1 MIEALIEY
9 GLFFAKTATLLIA
22 LVIALTAIISLGR
35 RDKTAE
41 RLIVKNMNEK
51 YDTMRELLEYEVL
64 DKKSLKKISKAHKK
78 EIKAKKKEATEKI
91 KHRVF
96 VLNFK
101 GDIRATAVESLREEI
116 TALLTIA
123 NQEDEVLLRLEN
135 PGGTVH
141 EHGLAASQLLR
152 LRQRDIPLVVAVD
165 KVAASGGYL
174 MASTANK
181 IIAAPFAIIGS
192 IGVLAQIPNFHR
204 VLEKHGVDFEQITAG
219 KYKRTITMFGKNTD
233 EDRKKLKQDLEEI
246 HDLFKSS
253 VTAHRE
259 ELDIEQ
265 VATGEH
271 WYGQQ
276 ALELK
281 LVDEL
286 MTSDDYLLE
295 KSKDSNIF
303 EIQYKLK
310 PKLGK
315 RLGASARSAWEE
327 FSSDIS
333 SRFEK

>member
-41 RLIVKNMNEK
+41 RLLVKNMNEK

-64 DKKSLKKISKAHKK
+64 DKKSLKKVSKAHKK

-123 NQEDEVLLRLEN
+123 NQDDEVLLRLEN

-281 LVDEL
+281 LIDEL

-333 SRFEK
+333 SRWEK

>member
-9 GLFFAKTATLLIA
+9 GLFLAKTATLLVALIIA
-22 LVIALTAIISLGR
+22 LSVMMSLGR

-41 RLIVKNMNEK
+41 RLMAKNINHK
-51 YDTMRELLEYEVL
+51 YETMQQVLEHEVL
-64 DKKSLKKISKAHKK
+64 DKKALKKAHKAHKK
-78 EIKAKKKEATEKI
+78 EHKAKRKEESDSPKQ
-91 KHRVF
+91 RVF

-101 GDIRATAVESLREEI
+101 GDIRATAVDTLREEI
-116 TALLTIA
+116 TALLTVA
-123 NQEDEVLLRLEN
+123 NKDDEVLLCLEN
-135 PGGTVH
+135 AGGTVH

-152 LRQRDIPLVVAVD
+152 IRQREIPLIVAVD

-192 IGVLAQIPNFHR
+192 IGVLAQIPNFNR
-204 VLEKHGVDFEQITAG
+204 VLENHGVDFEQITAG

-233 EDRKKLKQDLEEI
+233 EERAKLKQELEEV

-253 VTAHRE
+253 VTAYRTD
-259 ELDIEQ
+259 LDIEK

-295 KSKDSNIF
+295 KSKEADLF
-303 EIQYKLK
+303 EIQYKRK
-310 PKLGK
+310 PKIGK
-315 RLGASARSAWEE
+315 KLGAAARSAWEE

-333 SRFEK
+333 ARWQR

>member
-1 MIEALIEY
+1 MEALIEY

-41 RLIVKNMNEK
+41 RLLVKNMNEK

-64 DKKSLKKISKAHKK
+64 DKKSLKKVSKAHKK

-123 NQEDEVLLRLEN
+123 NQDDEVLLRLEN

-233 EDRKKLKQDLEEI
+233 EDRKKLKQDLEGI

-281 LVDEL
+281 LIDEL

-333 SRFEK
+333 SRWEK

>member
-1 MIEALIEY
+1 MLEALIEY

-22 LVIALTAIISLGR
+22 LIIALSVIISLGR

-41 RLIVKNMNEK
+41 RLTVHNINDK
-51 YDTMRELLEYEVL
+51 YDTMRQVLEHEVL
-64 DKKSLKKISKAHKK
+64 DKKALKKAHKEHK
-78 EIKAKKKEATEKI
+78 KADKAKQKKASNTS
-91 KHRVF
+91 KHRIF

-101 GDIRATAVESLREEI
+101 GDIRASAVASLREEI

-123 NQEDEVLLRLEN
+123 SKEDEVLLRLEN
-135 PGGTVH
+135 SGGTVH

-152 LRQRDIPLVVAVD
+152 IRQREIPLIIAVD

-192 IGVLAQIPNFHR
+192 IGVLAQIPNFNR
-204 VLEKHGVDFEQITAG
+204 VLENHGVDFEQITAG
-219 KYKRTITMFGKNTD
+219 KYKRTVTMFGKNTD
-233 EDRKKLKQDLEEI
+233 EDRAKLKQDLEEV

-259 ELDIEQ
+259 QLDIEK

-295 KSKDSNIF
+295 KSKDADLF
-303 EIQYKLK
+303 EISYLQKK
-310 PKLGK
+310 KLGK
-315 RLGASARSAWEE
+315 RLGSTARSAWEE
-327 FSSDIS
+327 FSSDLS
-333 SRFEK
+333 SRWSK

>member
-41 RLIVKNMNEK
+41 RLLVKNMNEK

-123 NQEDEVLLRLEN
+123 NQDDEVLLRLEN

-233 EDRKKLKQDLEEI
+233 EDRKKLKQDLEGI

-281 LVDEL
+281 LIDEL

-333 SRFEK
+333 SRWEK

>member
-1 MIEALIEY
+1 MISALIEY

-22 LVIALTAIISLGR
+22 LVIALTIVFSLSR

-41 RLIVKNMNEK
+41 RLIIKNINQK
-51 YDTMRELLEYEVL
+51 YDTMRQLLEHEVL
-64 DKKSLKKISKAHKK
+64 DKKLLKQTNKKHKK
-78 EIKAKKKEATEKI
+78 ENKAKKKEDSDKI
-91 KHRVF
+91 KQRLF

-101 GDIRATAVESLREEI
+101 GDIRATAVASLREEI

-123 NQEDEVLLRLEN
+123 NKEDEVLLCLEN
-135 PGGTVH
+135 SGGTVH

-152 LRQRDIPLVVAVD
+152 IRQREIPLVIAVD

-174 MASTANK
+174 MACTANK

-192 IGVLAQIPNFHR
+192 IGVLAQIPNFRR

-219 KYKRTITMFGKNTD
+219 KYKRTVTMFGKNTD
-233 EDRKKLKQDLEEI
+233 EDRAKLKQDLEEI

-253 VTAHRE
+253 ITEYRK

-271 WYGQQ
+271 WYGQK

-295 KSKDSNIF
+295 KSKVADLF
-303 EIQYKLK
+303 EIKFQQKK
-310 PKLGK
+310 KIGKKLGAAAK
-315 RLGASARSAWEE
+315 SAWEE

-333 SRFEK
+333 SRWGK

>member
-41 RLIVKNMNEK
+41 RLLVKNMNEK

-64 DKKSLKKISKAHKK
+64 DKKSLKKVSKAHKK

-123 NQEDEVLLRLEN
+123 NQDDEVLLRLEN

-233 EDRKKLKQDLEEI
+233 EDRKKLKQDLEGI

-333 SRFEK
+333 SRWEK

>member
-1 MIEALIEY
+1 MLEALAEY

-22 LVIALTAIISLGR
+22 LIIALSIIMSLSR

-41 RLIVKNMNEK
+41 RLMVRNINHK
-51 YDTMRELLEYEVL
+51 YDTMMQVLEHEVL
-64 DKKSLKKISKAHKK
+64 DKKSLKKRLKAHKK
-78 EIKAKKKEATEKI
+78 EHKAKKKEGSEKA

-101 GDIRATAVESLREEI
+101 GDIRASAVASLREEV

-123 NQEDEVLLRLEN
+123 NKDDEVLLCLEN
-135 PGGTVH
+135 SGGTVH

-152 LRQRDIPLVVAVD
+152 IRQRDIPLIVAVD

-174 MASTANK
+174 MAATANK

-192 IGVLAQIPNFHR
+192 IGVLAQIPNFNR
-204 VLEKHGVDFEQITAG
+204 VLENHGVDFEQISAG
-219 KYKRTITMFGKNTD
+219 KYKRTVTMFGKNTD
-233 EDRKKLKQDLEEI
+233 QDRAKLKQELEEI
-246 HDLFKSS
+246 HNLFKAS
-253 VTAHRE
+253 VSEHRE
-259 ELDIEQ
+259 QLDIEK

-295 KSKDSNIF
+295 KSKETDLF
-303 EIQYKLK
+303 EITYQQKK
-310 PKLGK
+310 KIGKKLGAA
-315 RLGASARSAWEE
+315 ASSAWDE
-327 FSSDIS
+327 F
-333 SRFEK
+333 RGNALFR

>member
-1 MIEALIEY
+1 MISALIEY

-22 LVIALTAIISLGR
+22 LVIALTLIFSLSR

-41 RLIVKNMNEK
+41 RLIIKNINQK
-51 YDTMRELLEYEVL
+51 YDTMRQLMEYEVL
-64 DKKSLKKISKAHKK
+64 DKKLLKKTNKEHKK
-78 EIKAKKKEATEKI
+78 ENKIKKKEGADKTKQ
-91 KHRVF
+91 RLF

-101 GDIRATAVESLREEI
+101 GDIRATAVASLREEV
-116 TALLTIA
+116 TALLTVA
-123 NQEDEVLLRLEN
+123 NKEDEVLLCLEN
-135 PGGTVH
+135 SGGTVH

-152 LRQRDIPLVVAVD
+152 IRQREIPLVIAVD

-174 MASTANK
+174 MACTANK

-204 VLEKHGVDFEQITAG
+204 ILEKHGVDFEQITAG

-233 EDRKKLKQDLEEI
+233 EDREKLKQDLEEI

-253 VTAHRE
+253 ITQYRA

-295 KSKDSNIF
+295 KSKVADLF
-303 EIQYKLK
+303 EITYQQKK
-310 PKLGK
+310 KLGK
-315 RLGASARSAWEE
+315 KLGAAAKGMWEE
-327 FSSDIS
+327 FSNDMST
-333 SRFEK
+333 RWKH

>member
-41 RLIVKNMNEK
+41 RLLVKNMNEK

-64 DKKSLKKISKAHKK
+64 DKKSLKKVSKAHKK

-123 NQEDEVLLRLEN
+123 NQDDEVLLRLEN

-233 EDRKKLKQDLEEI
+233 EDRKKLKQDLEGI

-281 LVDEL
+281 LIDEL

-333 SRFEK
+333 SRWEK

>member
-1 MIEALIEY
+1 MIAALIEY

-22 LVIALTAIISLGR
+22 LVIALTIIFSLSR

-41 RLIVKNMNEK
+41 RLIIKNINQK
-51 YDTMRELLEYEVL
+51 FDTMRQLLEHEVL
-64 DKKSLKKISKAHKK
+64 DKKLLKKASKKHKK
-78 EIKAKKKEATEKI
+78 ENKVKKKEDSDKI
-91 KHRVF
+91 KQRIF

-101 GDIRATAVESLREEI
+101 GDIRATAVASLREEI

-123 NQEDEVLLRLEN
+123 NKEDEVLLCLEN
-135 PGGTVH
+135 SGGTVH

-152 LRQRDIPLVVAVD
+152 IRQREIPLVIAVD

-174 MASTANK
+174 MACTANK

-192 IGVLAQIPNFHR
+192 IGVLAQIPNFRR

-233 EDRKKLKQDLEEI
+233 EDRAKLKQDLEEI

-253 VTAHRE
+253 ITEHRK
-259 ELDIEQ
+259 ELDIEK

-271 WYGQQ
+271 WYGQK
-276 ALELK
+276 ALALK

-295 KSKDSNIF
+295 KSKVADLF
-303 EIQYKLK
+303 EIKFQQKN
-310 PKLGK
+310 KLGK
-315 RLGASARSAWEE
+315 KLGAAAKNAWEE

-333 SRFEK
+333 SRWGK